1 MSEGFDPNQVITRG
15 EPGGPQGPRNAKERI
30 YEKLRM
36 PIWLLDTILALLV
49 VAVVVILVIGAIKG
63 NAS

>member
-15 EPGGPQGPRNAKERI
+15 EPGGSQGPRNAKERI

-36 PIWLLDTILALLV
+36 PIWLLDTILVLLAVAAVVTLV
-49 VAVVVILVIGAIKG
+49 VGAIKG
-63 NAS
+63 NAP

>member
-15 EPGGPQGPRNAKERI
+15 EPGESQGPRNTKERI

-36 PIWLLDTILALLV
+36 PIWLLDTILVLLV
-49 VAVVVILVIGAIKG
+49 VAVVVTLVVGAIKG
-63 NAS
+63 SAL